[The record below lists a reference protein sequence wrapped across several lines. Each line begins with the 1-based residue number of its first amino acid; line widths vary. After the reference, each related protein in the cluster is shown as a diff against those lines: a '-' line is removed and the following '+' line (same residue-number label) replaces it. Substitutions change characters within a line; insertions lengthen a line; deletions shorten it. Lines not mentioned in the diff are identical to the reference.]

1 MEILLG
7 KTAGFCGGVSRAVK
21 NSEKD
26 LEKYKKVYC
35 LGELVHNKEV
45 IEDLEKKGLKII
57 NDISEGKDR
66 VIIRAHGVEKSVY
79 EKAKEMNIELLDYT
93 CTKVLLIHDLVEE
106 YAKNGYYIVL
116 IGEYEHPEVIGTYSF
131 CGEYKSKIN
140 KVEDVPELI
149 NKIKKSNKNKILV
162 VAQTTFNGL
171 KFDEIVEKI
180 RESID
185 ENVKLE
191 VNKTICNATMLRQNE
206 TIELSKKVDLMII
219 IGGKNSSNTNKL
231 YDISKRY
238 VENAIIVETY
248 KEIDKEY
255 VKTFE
260 KIGIMAGAS
269 TPKSSIDEV
278 IKFIES

>member
-45 IEDLEKKGLKII
+45 IEELEKKGLKII

-191 VNKTICNATMLRQNE
+191 VNKTICNATTLRQNE
-206 TIELSKKVDLMII
+206 AIELSKKVDLMII

>member
-26 LEKYKKVYC
+26 LEKYNEVYC

-45 IEDLEKKGLKII
+45 IENLKKKGLKII
-57 NDISEGKDR
+57 NDISEAKDKA
-66 VIIRAHGVEKSVY
+66 IIRAHGVEKCVY

-93 CTKVLLIHDLVEE
+93 CPKVLLIHDLVKD
-106 YAKNGYYIVL
+106 YAEKGYYIVL
-116 IGEYEHPEVIGTYSF
+116 IGEYEHPEVIGTFSF
-131 CGEYKSKIN
+131 CGKYKSKVN
-140 KVEDVPELI
+140 KVEDIPEVI
-149 NKIKKSNKNKILV
+149 NKVKESNKNKVLV

-171 KFDEIVEKI
+171 RFDEIVENIKENI
-180 RESID
+180 N
-185 ENVKLE
+185 ENVELK

-231 YDISKRY
+231 YDISKKY
-238 VENAIIVETY
+238 VKSALIVETY
-248 KEIDKEY
+248 KEIEKEY
-255 VKTFE
+255 VRTFE

-278 IKFIES
+278 IEFIKS